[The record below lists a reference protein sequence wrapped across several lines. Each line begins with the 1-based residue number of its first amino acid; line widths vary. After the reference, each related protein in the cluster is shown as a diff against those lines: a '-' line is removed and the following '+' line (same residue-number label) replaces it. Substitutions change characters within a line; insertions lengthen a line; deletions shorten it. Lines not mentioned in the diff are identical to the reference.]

1 MSNSGIENSGD
12 VIDLTNSF
20 ILADHCGI
28 ANVIID
34 LDSDD
39 SFCDNDRR
47 DDRASDTQCFA
58 KGAKPSLRLTA
69 IENTNK
75 KKNAKQKSPTSI
87 KAKETS
93 SLPGNSKKFGG
104 CPICWDELGK
114 SKGRETNWRVSGL
127 KEWVVG
133 WLYDAR
139 RGQRDARLRS
149 LLWVHFISPP
159 PEAKNLLIGQKRKR
173 GRPSKSKPAL
183 IIQ

>member
-1 MSNSGIENSGD
+1 MSNSGD

-39 SFCDNDRR
+39 SFCVDNDRR
-47 DDRASDTQCFA
+47 EDRASVNTQCFA

-75 KKNAKQKSPTSI
+75 KKKAKQKSPTSI

-114 SKGRETNWRVSGL
+114 NPLASTKCGHVYCMKCIEGYL
-127 KEWVVG
+127 KVQKKCPTC
-133 WLYDAR
+133 R
-139 RGQRDARLRS
+139 RS
-149 LLWVHFISPP
+149 LKGSSPYH
-159 PEAKNLLIGQKRKR
+159 
-173 GRPSKSKPAL
+173 AL
-183 IIQ
+183 YL